1 MDPNDRA
8 RERWR
13 EHTDGFERVKAT
25 VERTN
30 EPASAGE
37 IADRALVAEKTAR
50 KYLDRL
56 VDLGVATAET
66 DGRTTRYARDTDAL
80 VARRVRELR
89 RDHTDAEL
97 LDAIDDVRAEIRE
110 YRERYGVDSPEELA
124 AVLDPGDPDDAWR
137 DLSEWR
143 TAERNLALAQAAVSF
158 GRAADRVEV

>member
-8 RERWR
+8 REQWR
-13 EHTDGFERVKAT
+13 ERTDGFERVKAT
-25 VERTN
+25 VERTR

-37 IADRALVAEKTAR
+37 IADRALVSEKTAR

-66 DGRTTRYARDTDAL
+66 DGHTTRYARDTDAL

-89 RDHTDAEL
+89 RDHTTAEL
-97 LDAIDDVRAEIRE
+97 LDAIDDVRSEIRE
-110 YRERYGVDSPEELA
+110 YRERHGVDSPEELA
-124 AVLDPGDPDDAWR
+124 AALDPGEADDAWR

>member
-1 MDPNDRA
+1 MGPNERA
-8 RERWR
+8 REEWR
-13 EHTDGFERVKAT
+13 ERTDGFERVRAT
-25 VERTN
+25 VERTR
-30 EPASAGE
+30 EPATASE
-37 IADRALVAEKTAR
+37 IGDRALVSEKTAR

-66 DGRTTRYARDTDAL
+66 DGRTTRYARDADAL

-89 RDHTDAEL
+89 RGHTDAEL
-97 LDAIDDVRAEIRE
+97 LDAIEDVRAEIER
-110 YRERYGVDSPEELA
+110 YREHHGVDSPEELA
-124 AVLDPGDPDDAWR
+124 ALLDPGTADDAWR